1 MKTCLPILAVVI
13 TFMAIFI
20 ENTEADGYGSSHGHS
35 HSAKGQLISKCL
47 YEKSVSS
54 KIPTKLFLDFCPE
67 IFCSS
72 VGASW
77 KLFGLPVGF
86 LIYDITY

>member
-1 MKTCLPILAVVI
+1 MAVVI

-54 KIPTKLFLDFCPE
+54 KIPTKLFLDFCPK
-67 IFCSS
+67 IFRTS
-72 VGASW
+72 VGVSL
-77 KLFGLPVGF
+77 KLFWLPVGF